1 MGIQHVD
8 PNKVAELKLNRR
20 EASQEIRQ
28 ASTATS
34 AAVTAASVVGDEK
47 FWLAV
52 DFQEGFLYLKAY
64 TLRAIGDN
72 IEVWVASDED
82 EVSTDTNF
90 PDGDCRNGE
99 RTTITD
105 AQVAY
110 LVDQFDNNILPKES
124 ETFSVAPDRDG
135 SDAVL
140 PGLVGLPDDYY
151 TGDGDDTVVLVDNVR
166 DENFYDTNNQ
176 NGFSYVAGFS
186 SSYGRFLDRN
196 AMTIDAFDWLHR
208 TGDNPP
214 HEPTSDLCTSAPAR
228 PNLYE
233 ARSRTSTSTSFC
245 PTWTRRRRY
254 G

>member
-1 MGIQHVD
+1 MRRRICGLAAVILLLAVFSPAGAHAAPTKARRTVDVGIQHVD

-186 SSYGRFLDRN
+186 RR
-196 AMTIDAFDWLHR
+196 R
-208 TGDNPP
+208 TG
-214 HEPTSDLCTSAPAR
+214 SS
-228 PNLYE
+228 
-233 ARSRTSTSTSFC
+233 STA
-245 PTWTRRRRY
+245 TR
-254 G
+254 